1 MDEPGMKNTMSGSD
15 QYLKPGERLL
25 KISDRVRIKKF
36 TFTAYITDQRV
47 FLIDKNEK
55 KPGITSKEIP
65 RDVII
70 SSILESADIDPFLVL
85 NIRTSAD
92 ESRTMKIAF
101 IEEGNDRTHEI
112 EEWINILHGRPLRGP
127 KPVSR
132 HWEPPAPNQKSVP
145 AKMKVPETKP
155 SYEEPVPYKM
165 EGNTAVL
172 RRDHEIQVQ
181 PETPAGEPGVP
192 QEITDQGHD
201 SGEIQFC
208 HHCGKKIPP
217 GANFC
222 PYCGTKLHR
231 SKISPISRIKKRE
244 NQEDA

>member
-1 MDEPGMKNTMSGSD
+1 MDETGMKNTMSGPER
-15 QYLKPGERLL
+15 YLKQGERLL
-25 KISDRVRIKKF
+25 RISDNVRIKKF

-70 SSILESADIDPFLVL
+70 SSILESSDIDPFLVL

-101 IEEGNDRTHEI
+101 VEEGNDRTHEI
-112 EEWINILHGRPLRGP
+112 EEWINILHGRPLRTA
-127 KPVSR
+127 KPASR
-132 HWEPPAPNQKSVP
+132 QREPPAPLQKSPPV
-145 AKMKVPETKP
+145 KTRGPEKT
-155 SYEEPVPYKM
+155 SSFEEPGQDKTTV
-165 EGNTAVL
+165 ETAVPHQI
-172 RRDHEIQVQ
+172 RETRVQ
-181 PETPAGEPGVP
+181 PEIPPEEPGTQP
-192 QEITDQGHD
+192 DYQDQEPGD
-201 SGEIQFC
+201 IQFC

-231 SKISPISRIKKRE
+231 SRTSSITRIKKRD
-244 NQEDA
+244 NQEDY

>member
-1 MDEPGMKNTMSGSD
+1 MDDTGMKNTISGPERH
-15 QYLKPGERLL
+15 LKHGERLL
-25 KISDRVRIKKF
+25 RISDNVRIKKF

-55 KPGITSKEIP
+55 KPGVTSKEIP

-70 SSILESADIDPFLVL
+70 SSILESADRDPFLVL

-101 IEEGNDRTHEI
+101 IEEENDRTCEI
-112 EEWINILHGRPLRGP
+112 EEWINILHGRPLRTV
-127 KPVSR
+127 KPASR
-132 HWEPPAPNQKSVP
+132 QREPPAPVQKSTPV
-145 AKMKVPETKP
+145 KVTVPEKT
-155 SYEEPVPYKM
+155 SSFEEPVEDKAKVETVVPRH
-165 EGNTAVL
+165 V
-172 RRDHEIQVQ
+172 HETRVQ
-181 PETPAGEPGVP
+181 PEIPAEEHGTQPDYQEQEPG
-192 QEITDQGHD
+192 D
-201 SGEIQFC
+201 IQFC

-231 SKISPISRIKKRE
+231 SRTSPITRIKKRE
-244 NQEDA
+244 TQEDY